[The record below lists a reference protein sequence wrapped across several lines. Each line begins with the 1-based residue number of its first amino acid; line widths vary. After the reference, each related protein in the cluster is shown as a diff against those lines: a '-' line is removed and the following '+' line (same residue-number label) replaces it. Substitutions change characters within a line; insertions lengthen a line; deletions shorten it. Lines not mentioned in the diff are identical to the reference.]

1 MRFAMSPKDDEQANA
16 WDYFYERVCN
26 VLRAF
31 GTENHFGE
39 GDYLVVDDNYGWPET
54 HIEVHNLRMLAPDI
68 ISQLQSLLHERS
80 VWQIS
85 VAVHVPGTKPDW
97 PVMGLTIRRHEIVDG
112 LRRNYFP
119 EPYRNFHYK
128 GSRPGTEED

>member
-1 MRFAMSPKDDEQANA
+1 
-16 WDYFYERVCN
+16 
-26 VLRAF
+26 
-31 GTENHFGE
+31 
-39 GDYLVVDDNYGWPET
+39 
-54 HIEVHNLRMLAPDI
+54 MLAPDI
-68 ISQLQSLLHERS
+68 ISRLQSLLHERS

-85 VAVHVPGTKPDW
+85 VAVHVPGTKPGW